1 MAKAKPTKIHYG
13 NNGYLKTTPAR
24 VKKWALCVAQPNLD
38 AAFRQALSDADQASD
53 QLRNRLN
60 EFRLGSSMD
69 IDKVRLV
76 TLTLKALDDRIRLMM
91 DS

>member
-1 MAKAKPTKIHYG
+1 MATKIHYG
-13 NNGYLKTTPAR
+13 ANGYVKTTPAR
-24 VKKWALCVAQPNLD
+24 VKKWALLVRQPNLD
-38 AAFRQALSDADQASD
+38 AAFEQALRDADQEVD
-53 QLRNRLN
+53 KLRTTLN
-60 EFRLGSSMD
+60 EFRLGSTMD